1 MKKAK
6 ALSAIFFIT
15 QTFFLYGQGFPG
27 AQGGNDPFSVLDNA
41 ISDSEKTLTPEEEYY
56 LGRAVAANILTVYMP
71 YTQNQALT
79 AYLNNICQALAI
91 NSPIESTVYNN
102 YQVTILDS
110 REFNG
115 FATPGGHIFVT
126 KGLIEAVPSED
137 ALAGVIAHELAHIML
152 KHGISMIKSMKEAE
166 DLNATAQRSAA
177 IAGSGNNGGRGILE
191 FRNSI
196 SDLMDVML
204 KSGYSKTQEFEADNI
219 AVVLLAS
226 AGYDIQG
233 VPEVL
238 KVLLKEQHSQ
248 QGGFFS
254 THPAPSERITNV
266 ERLTAGRVSPN
277 TQPARRPRFNRNL
290 GRR

>member
-6 ALSAIFFIT
+6 ALSAIFLIT

-27 AQGGNDPFSVLDNA
+27 AQGGNDPFSVMDNA
-41 ISDSEKTLTPEEEYY
+41 ISDSEKTLSPEEEYY
-56 LGRAVAANILTVYMP
+56 LGRAVAANILTVYKP
-71 YTQNQALT
+71 YTQKPALT
-79 AYLNNICQALAI
+79 AYLNNICQTLVI
-91 NSPIESTVYNN
+91 NSPIETAVYND

-110 REFNG
+110 LEFNG

-126 KGLIEAVPSED
+126 RGLIEAVPSED

-152 KHGISMIKSMKEAE
+152 KHGISMIKSMKEAD
-166 DLNATAQRSAA
+166 DLNSTAQRSAA
-177 IAGSGNNGGRGILE
+177 IAGGGNNGRGILE

-196 SDLMDVML
+196 SELMDVML

-233 VPEVL
+233 LPEVL

-266 ERLTAGRVSPN
+266 ERLTAGRVSPD
-277 TQPARRPRFNRNL
+277 TQPSRRQRFNKNL